1 MSMMDKMTDRLSA
14 VAAVCDGNKHLSV
27 IKNTFVGTMGFVIVG
42 SFATLFNTILC
53 STSTGLAKV
62 SAFAWL
68 AALSPV
74 FSTVNYVTMN
84 LLALMVAI
92 LMGYLYGQKNHVN
105 EMTSMLTCL
114 TTYLSVSPLSTTVK
128 NGDAVAEVS
137 KVLPSCS
144 TDSEALFTA
153 IIISI
158 LASEILFRLTKIE
171 QIKIKM
177 PEQVPA
183 NIATTFNNLIPV
195 AITLFGIAG
204 VGSGVKAATGMYLTN
219 IIYTVVQVPLQAVV
233 NTPFGAVALTFT
245 SLLFW
250 CVGIH
255 GNQLIAPL
263 RSPITA
269 AALATN
275 ISLVEAGMTPT
286 EPFTGALWVV
296 FITMTG
302 SGITM
307 SLILSILAFSKRE
320 DYRAIAKLSFVP
332 GIFGVNEPMIFGL
345 PIVLN
350 PLLCVPF
357 ILSGCTA
364 AIISFLACTTG
375 FLTCNYVSVPWG
387 LPVFLNG
394 FLAYGSVKAVLVQI
408 VILAVGFLIYTPF
421 VKAADIVWRRDM
433 KKNQ

>member
-62 SAFAWL
+62 SVFAWL

-84 LLALMVAI
+84 LLALMVAV

-183 NIATTFNNLIPV
+183 NIATMFNNLIPV
-195 AITLFGIAG
+195 AITLFGIATG
-204 VGSGVKAATGMYLTN
+204 IRCKGRNWYVSYKYYLHSGSGSPSGGCQYSIWCCSLDFYLT
-219 IIYTVVQVPLQAVV
+219 A
-233 NTPFGAVALTFT
+233 F
-245 SLLFW
+245 
-250 CVGIH
+250 
-255 GNQLIAPL
+255 
-263 RSPITA
+263 
-269 AALATN
+269 
-275 ISLVEAGMTPT
+275 LVCRYSWKSANRAIEKP
-286 EPFTGALWVV
+286 
-296 FITMTG
+296 
-302 SGITM
+302 
-307 SLILSILAFSKRE
+307 
-320 DYRAIAKLSFVP
+320 DYR
-332 GIFGVNEPMIFGL
+332 GGFG
-345 PIVLN
+345 
-350 PLLCVPF
+350 
-357 ILSGCTA
+357 
-364 AIISFLACTTG
+364 
-375 FLTCNYVSVPWG
+375 
-387 LPVFLNG
+387 
-394 FLAYGSVKAVLVQI
+394 
-408 VILAVGFLIYTPF
+408 
-421 VKAADIVWRRDM
+421 D
-433 KKNQ
+433 